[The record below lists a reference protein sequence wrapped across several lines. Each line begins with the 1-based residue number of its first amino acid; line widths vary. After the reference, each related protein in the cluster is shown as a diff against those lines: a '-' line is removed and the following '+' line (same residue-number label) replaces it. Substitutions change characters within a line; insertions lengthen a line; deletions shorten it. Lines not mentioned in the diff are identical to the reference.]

1 MEYIFLPEKNADTYT
16 DSRDIYNKV
25 NQINKSNTLVYI
37 CYHISYIDE
46 YPFLQIMLNKVCN
59 NNSNNVDNIKE
70 EFVLPSIIVDNE
82 RNSISELL
90 ITDVKSYLQ
99 KIHCDS
105 SSLSLDAY
113 KGIIHD
119 GENMYALVNISNLDI
134 KYLYLP
140 AKIKTWFVLTTEIIN
155 IKSVCNIPISEMITN
170 LFINNPELGIL
181 RKPSLTTIY
190 SCPDVVYT
198 GSDYKKSELNVI
210 FGPDKTIL
218 YDIDI
223 PYYPFFDTFGNAVMA
238 GGWLQ
243 SYENIVV
250 SNQINLF
257 NYQKKLIDNKYG
269 RYVTGGITRYALFMK
284 TSVNIVHDI
293 FDIDSIS
300 MYSLA
305 DSIIIQSSKND
316 FGPNILVKKFEQFV
330 PISYHMLDK
339 NTLGEQYNYNKHDE
353 YTIV

>member
-1 MEYIFLPEKNADTYT
+1 MEYIYLPEINADTYI
-16 DSRDIYNKV
+16 DARDIYNNVK
-25 NQINKSNTLVYI
+25 NKSNTLFYI

-46 YPFLQIMLNKVCN
+46 YPFLQIMLNKVYN
-59 NNSNNVDNIKE
+59 NNSNSIVDIKE
-70 EFVLPSIIVDNE
+70 ELVLPSIIVDNE

-105 SSLSLDAY
+105 SSLNLDAY
-113 KGIIHD
+113 KGIIDD
-119 GENMYALVNISNLDI
+119 GENIYALVNISKLDI
-134 KYLYLP
+134 KYLYLTS
-140 AKIKTWFVLTTEIIN
+140 KIKTWFVLTTEIIN
-155 IKSVCNIPISEMITN
+155 IKSVCNIPISRMVTN
-170 LFINNPELGIL
+170 LFTHKIRDLGVL
-181 RKPSLTTIY
+181 RKTNLTTIY

-243 SYENIVV
+243 SYENIVSSNNV
-250 SNQINLF
+250 SLF

-293 FDIDSIS
+293 FDINSIS

-305 DSIIIQSSKND
+305 DSIIIQSNKND